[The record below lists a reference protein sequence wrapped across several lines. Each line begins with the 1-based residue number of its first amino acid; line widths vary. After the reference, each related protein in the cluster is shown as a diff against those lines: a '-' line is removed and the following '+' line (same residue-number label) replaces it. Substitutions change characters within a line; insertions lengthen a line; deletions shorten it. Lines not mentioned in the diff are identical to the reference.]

1 MWKSVTSQ
9 TNLISVAAALVFS
22 LHWVAIPGSA
32 LADDFNDANFSA
44 AELNVVF
51 PTEAN
56 DLKREAEPSCDTN
69 PVAVSSADLGRP
81 SLKVI
86 VGTASFYDY
95 PSNTASGEPYDPDA
109 FTAAVQLSIRNK
121 FGGVRYGSKYQPAFG
136 IAEYGGKKLVLKFN
150 DVGPLRRGRKFDLSR
165 AAMAYFGGLEIGLLA
180 RVRVTRL
187 PVGQTYPTGP
197 LEDQK
202 CRRAASSTTP
212 AS

>member
-1 MWKSVTSQ
+1 MRKSVTRQ
-9 TNLISVAAALVFS
+9 TNLIGVAAALVFS
-22 LHWVAIPGSA
+22 LHWVAVPGPA
-32 LADDFNDANFSA
+32 LADDFNDADFAA
-44 AELNVVF
+44 AESNVVF
-51 PTEAN
+51 PTEEN
-56 DLKREAEPSCDTN
+56 DLKREAGPGCDTN
-69 PVAVSSADLGRP
+69 PVAASIADLDRP
-81 SLKVI
+81 RLKVI

-95 PSNTASGEPYDPDA
+95 PSDTASGEPYDPDA

-121 FGGVRYGSKYQPAFG
+121 FGGIRYGRKYQPAYG

-197 LEDQK
+197 LEDQT
-202 CRRAASSTTP
+202 CLRAASSTTP
-212 AS
+212 AT

>member
-1 MWKSVTSQ
+1 MRKSVTSQ

-22 LHWVAIPGSA
+22 LHWVAVPGLA

-44 AELNVVF
+44 AESNVVF

-56 DLKREAEPSCDTN
+56 DLKREAGPSCDTN
-69 PVAVSSADLGRP
+69 SVAASSANLDQPRLN
-81 SLKVI
+81 VI
-86 VGTASFYDY
+86 VGTASFYDD
-95 PSNTASGEPYDPDA
+95 PSNTASGEPYDPNA

-121 FGGVRYGSKYQPAFG
+121 FGGVRYGRKYRPAYG